1 MPQKLPSL
9 KPAEMI
15 NALDKA
21 GFKIVRQTGSHVIM
35 WKPGLKRPI
44 PVPIHQKELKRT
56 LQTRIIKQAGL
67 TPEQFKAFL

>member
-1 MPQKLPSL
+1 MPQKLPAL

-15 NALDKA
+15 KALDKA
-21 GFKIVRQTGSHVIM
+21 GFKIVRQTGSHAIM

-56 LQTRIIKQAGL
+56 FQTKIIKQAGL
-67 TPEQFKAFL
+67 TPEQFRDLL